1 MSTAADY
8 DRAVNRSRRDFA
20 TAVRVALNGDLD
32 GLAAL
37 LDTYEPQE
45 ARTHAYMAAVYLA
58 GSLATH
64 PPLVQEVIL
73 GLIGQQPTSRSCP
86 D

>member
-8 DRAVNRSRRDFA
+8 DRAINQSRRDFA

-32 GLAAL
+32 GLA
-37 LDTYEPQE
+37 
-45 ARTHAYMAAVYLA
+45 
-58 GSLATH
+58 TH

-73 GLIGQQPTSRSCP
+73 GLIGQQPTPRSCP